1 MQAIITPLLAL
12 LQKLAPGATAEIIAE
27 VISILT
33 ALIPILIQEYKD
45 LLPIVQNVIT
55 VLQQSDDITDAQ
67 WDALDAMSAQ
77 YDAEFTA
84 ALNAAEA
91 QDASSKPA
99 VGKNG

>member
-12 LQKLAPGATAEIIAE
+12 LQQLAPGATATVISQI
-27 VISILT
+27 ISILT

-45 LLPIVQNVIT
+45 LLPIVQNVIA
-55 VLQQSDDITDAQ
+55 VLQQSGEITDDQ
-67 WDALDAMSAQ
+67 WDTLDAMSAQ

-91 QDASSKPA
+91 QDSAKPA
-99 VGKNG
+99 S

>member
-12 LQKLAPGATAEIIAE
+12 LTQLAPGATTQIIAQ

-33 ALIPILIQEYKD
+33 ALIPILIKEYQD

-77 YDAEFTA
+77 YDAEFTS
-84 ALNAAEA
+84 ALAAAEA
-91 QDASSKPA
+91 HDAAK
-99 VGKNG
+99 

>member
-12 LQKLAPGATAEIIAE
+12 LTQLAPGASTAVITQ
-27 VISILT
+27 VISILA

-55 VLQQSDDITDAQ
+55 VLQQSGDITDEQ

-77 YDAEFTA
+77 YDAEFETA
-84 ALNAAEA
+84 LKAAEA
-91 QDASSKPA
+91 QDK
-99 VGKNG
+99 K

>member
-1 MQAIITPLLAL
+1 
-12 LQKLAPGATAEIIAE
+12 
-27 VISILT
+27 
-33 ALIPILIQEYKD
+33 
-45 LLPIVQNVIT
+45 LPIVQNVIT

-99 VGKNG
+99 VGNNG

>member
-1 MQAIITPLLAL
+1 MQAIIPALLAL
-12 LQKLAPGATAEIIAE
+12 LQQLAPGATTQIISQ

-33 ALIPILIQEYKD
+33 ALIPVLIQEYKD

-55 VLQQSDDITDAQ
+55 VLQQSDEITDDQ

-91 QDASSKPA
+91 QDAAAKT
-99 VGKNG
+99 

>member
-12 LQKLAPGATAEIIAE
+12 LTQLAPGASTAVITQ

-55 VLQQSDDITDAQ
+55 VLQQSGDITDEQ

-77 YDAEFTA
+77 YDTEFETA
-84 ALNAAEA
+84 LKAAEA
-91 QDASSKPA
+91 QDK
-99 VGKNG
+99 K